1 MTAMQVL
8 ADEPTIVRDG
18 AAQATDARRV
28 DELVRTQLPLVG
40 HIVRE
45 FLTRLPAH
53 VHRDDLTSAGMMA
66 LAMSARHFDPSRGV
80 PFARFAAIRIRGAIT
95 DELRSMDWAS
105 RAVRSKARDLE
116 TARAELTATLGR
128 APRREELAQVL
139 GVSVQDLDNVDHDVH
154 RAATLSLQGLSPD
167 QGAELLPSGDEGP
180 ESLLLKR
187 EQVGYLKDAIAELPE
202 RLRTVVEQ
210 YFFAQ
215 RKMSDIAAELGV
227 TESRVSQMRS
237 QALTMLRKGL
247 QGQDDAATARGEAGG
262 SGRREAAD
270 AAYCA
275 AIAARSTMSGRLSA
289 TNVYGELRERAG
301 ATVHHVNFP
310 GRSAQVAA
318 RRADH

>member
-1 MTAMQVL
+1 MTAMQIMPV
-8 ADEPTIVRDG
+8 E
-18 AAQATDARRV
+18 DAHDV
-28 DELVRTQLPLVG
+28 DELVRAQLPLVG

-66 LAMSARHFDPSRGV
+66 LAMSARHFDPTRGV

-116 TARAELTATLGR
+116 AARSELTATLGR
-128 APRREELAQVL
+128 APRREEIAQVL
-139 GVSVQDLDNVDHDVH
+139 GVTVQDLDNVDNDVH

-167 QGAELLPSGDEGP
+167 QGAEMLPANDEGP

-187 EQVGYLKDAIAELPE
+187 EQVGYLRDAIAELPE
-202 RLRTVVEQ
+202 RLRTVVEE
-210 YFFAQ
+210 YFFAN

-237 QALTMLRKGL
+237 QALAMLRKGL
-247 QGQDDAATARGEAGG
+247 KGQDDSQDDGARGE
-262 SGRREAAD
+262 SPTGRKEASD

-275 AIAARSTMSGRLSA
+275 AIATRSSMRDRLAA
-289 TNVYGELRERAG
+289 TTVYGELRHRNST
-301 ATVHHVNFP
+301 ATRVDFP
-310 GRSAQVAA
+310 A
-318 RRADH
+318 RTA

>member
-1 MTAMQVL
+1 VTAMQVL
-8 ADEPTIVRDG
+8 AVEET
-18 AAQATDARRV
+18 QFEDARRV

-53 VHRDDLTSAGMMA
+53 VHRDDLVSAGMMA

-139 GVSVQDLDNVDHDVH
+139 GVSIQDLDNVDHDVH

-167 QGAELLPSGDEGP
+167 QGAELLPSSDEGP

-227 TESRVSQMRS
+227 TSRVSQMRS
-237 QALTMLRKGL
+237 QALGMLRKGL
-247 QGQDDAATARGEAGG
+247 QGQDGTAADATAKGEAGG
-262 SGRREAAD
+262 HGRREAAD

-275 AIAARSTMSGRLSA
+275 AIAARSTMTGRLAS
-289 TNVYGELRERAG
+289 TTVYGELRHRAG